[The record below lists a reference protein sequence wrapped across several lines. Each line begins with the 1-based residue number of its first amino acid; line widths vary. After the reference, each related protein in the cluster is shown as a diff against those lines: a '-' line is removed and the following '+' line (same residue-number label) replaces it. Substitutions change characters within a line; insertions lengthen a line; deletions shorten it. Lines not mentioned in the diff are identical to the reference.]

1 MLIGI
6 VGKPNVGKS
15 TFFKALTLSEV
26 EIANYP
32 FTTIK
37 PNEGIAYVKVKCV
50 EKEFGIKCKPN
61 YGYCINGWRFLP
73 IKVIDVAGL
82 VPKAHLGRG
91 LGNKF
96 LDDLRQADVLLH
108 IVDASG
114 TVDEEGKP
122 TINYNPINDIKWLEE
137 EIEAWFINLVMKDW
151 ENLKRKAQHIEKPLS
166 IIYEKLS
173 GLKIKEI
180 HIKETISKLNLDE
193 KFWLWDKDELIKFIK
208 ELRKISKPIVIIA
221 NKADMPQSE
230 KNIEEMKKQY
240 ENIFVCSAEIELA
253 LKEAAKNGIINY
265 IPGENS
271 FEIIKKDIDEKK
283 LNALKVIENYLEKY
297 KTTGV
302 QDAIDYSVFNLLKQI
317 VVYPVENENK
327 LSDKQGNI
335 LPDAFLM
342 ESGSKVIDL
351 AYKIHEDIGRN
362 FIAAIDVKTKKRLAR
377 DYELKH
383 NDIIKILTH

>member
-208 ELRKISKPIVIIA
+208 ELRKMSKPIVIIA

-265 IPGENS
+265 IPGESS

-351 AYKIHEDIGRN
+351 AYKIHEDIGKN
-362 FIAAIDVKTKKRLAR
+362 FIAAIDVKTKKRLAK

>member
-1 MLIGI
+1 
-6 VGKPNVGKS
+6 
-15 TFFKALTLSEV
+15 
-26 EIANYP
+26 
-32 FTTIK
+32 
-37 PNEGIAYVKVKCV
+37 
-50 EKEFGIKCKPN
+50 
-61 YGYCINGWRFLP
+61 NGWRFLP

-208 ELRKISKPIVIIA
+208 ELRKMSKPIVIIA

-265 IPGENS
+265 IPGESS

-351 AYKIHEDIGRN
+351 AYKIHEDIGKN

>member
-265 IPGENS
+265 IPGESS

-351 AYKIHEDIGRN
+351 AYKIHEDIGKN

>member
-208 ELRKISKPIVIIA
+208 ELRKMSKPIVIIA

-265 IPGENS
+265 IPGESS

-351 AYKIHEDIGRN
+351 AYKIHEDIGKN